1 MYPLRKYLH
10 YITSKNMKVN
20 NIKNISKTIN
30 LLDKRITNLLLQKE
44 VDEDKIDTLSSVRF
58 QYVEELN
65 SLIRVKNTSEMFK
78 KKNK

>member
-1 MYPLRKYLH
+1 
-10 YITSKNMKVN
+10 MKVN

-30 LLDKRITNLLLQKE
+30 LLDKRITELLLQNE

-65 SLIRVKNTSEMFK
+65 GLIRSKNTREMFN
-78 KKNK
+78 KKNN

>member
-1 MYPLRKYLH
+1 
-10 YITSKNMKVN
+10 MKVN

-30 LLDKRITNLLLQKE
+30 LLDKRITELLIQNE

-65 SLIRVKNTSEMFK
+65 SLIRVKNTREMFN
-78 KKNK
+78 KNKN

>member
-1 MYPLRKYLH
+1 
-10 YITSKNMKVN
+10 MKVN

-30 LLDKRITNLLLQKE
+30 LLDKRITELLLQTE
-44 VDEDKIDTLSSVRF
+44 IDEDKIDTLSSIRF

-65 SLIRVKNTSEMFK
+65 SLIRSKNTSEMFN

>member
-1 MYPLRKYLH
+1 
-10 YITSKNMKVN
+10 MKVN

-30 LLDKRITNLLLQKE
+30 LLDKRITELLLQTE
-44 VDEDKIDTLSSVRF
+44 IDEDKIDTLSSIRF

-65 SLIRVKNTSEMFK
+65 SLIQSKNTSEMFN